1 MNGQD
6 VDRFDWELAL
16 MWKGLWIDEIL
27 KEHMTDL
34 IEKCPGCGKID
45 KITRCW
51 KIERF
56 NWRREDGNRFD
67 WELS

>member
-6 VDRFDWELAL
+6 VNRFDWELAL

-27 KEHMTDL
+27 KERMTDL

-45 KITRCW
+45 KITRC
-51 KIERF
+51 
-56 NWRREDGNRFD
+56 
-67 WELS
+67 